1 MSKSMSSKSNAA
13 SESIAST
20 MENFDDA
27 EKSKYVMYLKT
38 VKSSAIRILFEA
50 LKEILLETNLH
61 FDENGIRV
69 LTMDKSKSAFVH
81 LKLEAS
87 KFEYYHCPVQTS
99 ISINLTSLHKLLKT
113 LNNADIITLFI
124 LKSDEEKLGIKIE
137 NKEKK
142 IVSISRLKLI
152 DLDNEGYQIP
162 STKFDNVYTMQG
174 IDFQKH
180 CRDLG
185 TISEYVNIYTKNNG
199 DYFTMFSNGDYAEQE
214 IQIGEPTEVIDDEPV
229 FIGQYEIKFLNLFC
243 KATGMCPT
251 IEILLKENFPMI
263 LIYSVADLGSI
274 KLGLSPKSTGH

>member
-1 MSKSMSSKSNAA
+1 MATKASKVNDQ
-13 SESIAST
+13 IAST
-20 MENFDDA
+20 IENFDEN
-27 EKSKYVMYLKT
+27 EKSKYKMFLKT
-38 VKSSAIRILFEA
+38 VKSSPIRILFEA
-50 LKEILLETNLH
+50 LKEILLETNIH

-69 LTMDKSKSAFVH
+69 LTMDRSKTAFVH

-152 DLDNEGYQIP
+152 DLDSEGYQIP
-162 STKFDNVYTMQG
+162 STKFDNIYTMQC

-185 TISEYVNIYTKNNG
+185 TISDYVNIYTKNNG
-199 DYFTMFSNGDYAEQE
+199 DYFTMMSNGDFAEQE
-214 IQIGEPTEVIDDEPV
+214 IQIGEAGTLVNDEPV
-229 FIGQYEIKFLNLFC
+229 FIGQFEIKFLNLFC

-251 IEILLKENFPMI
+251 IEILLKENYPMI

>member
-1 MSKSMSSKSNAA
+1 MSKSTMSKSTAN
-13 SESIAST
+13 ESISST

-50 LKEILLETNLH
+50 LKEILLETNLN

-69 LTMDKSKSAFVH
+69 LTMDKSKTAFVH

-162 STKFDNVYTMQG
+162 STKFDNVYTMQCG
-174 IDFQKH
+174 DFQKH

-214 IQIGEPTEVIDDEPV
+214 IQIGEPTTLIDDEPV

-263 LIYSVADLGSI
+263 LIYSVADLGCI